1 MPSEVTVELAL
12 VDARPF
18 RQICEEPLAVQTRT
32 ADVGLSNVGFA
43 TDPIVPTARSAGVGV
58 RCNIAVGSR
67 LTAYFSATGTLTLAR
82 VVARTVTTFGTARA
96 A

>member
-1 MPSEVTVELAL
+1 LTLDLSVRY
-12 VDARPF
+12 ARNHSRF
-18 RQICEEPLAVQTRT
+18 RRRT
-32 ADVGLSNVGFA
+32 ADVGLSDVGFA
-43 TDPIVPTARSAGVGV
+43 TDLIVPTAGSAGVGV